1 MPKLMPY
8 IKAIFL
14 GIIVSINLVIILISL
29 SFKVIPS
36 DHHPIFIQKLSSLC
50 WICYAPSQLNPRK
63 QIYPSIDSIKADLQ
77 ILKKAGFNGV
87 ITFGAEKSLDQIPR
101 AAKDIGFEGVI
112 MGIWAPDSHE
122 EVESAIAA
130 KNYVDGYCVGH
141 MGLNTNYSLEIL
153 KRTIKKIKKRTHKFV
168 TTTEGIDV
176 YDHESTLIQLSDWIF
191 PDSRLYWQNEN
202 IKHPSQLYKALLR
215 DYERLIGRYE
225 KPVLLKIVGFP
236 TMGNGQASE
245 KNQAEL
251 FKLLLQNA
259 GHPYERLRFAY
270 FEAFDQPWKTW
281 HTVEAHWGV
290 FKNDRSPKA
299 GVDFIW
305 GKNLTYSYED
315 GLKNKAEHSLWIT
328 FLLIGCANAAA
339 GCAYWLSFIRTRQE
353 KNVIRLTIKEKK
365 IERFYHKQLSEI
377 KIEKTHQKCFDILL
391 YFIDHIDRPLMC
403 GEIITQIND
412 KVFECCSYTQQD
424 GCQEKKERCQPYR
437 TLCNHRIRVI
447 KKFCRDH
454 NIGNIANVAGESK
467 WRLTLAENVE
477 IEIVG

>member
-1 MPKLMPY
+1 MLKLVHHR
-8 IKAIFL
+8 KKIFL
-14 GIIVSINLVIILISL
+14 GIVVSINVIIIL
-29 SFKVIPS
+29 SSFRSKLIPS
-36 DHHPIFIQKLSSLC
+36 DSNLIFIQKLSSLC
-50 WICYAPSQLNPRK
+50 WIGYAPSRFNPRK
-63 QIYPSIDSIKADLQ
+63 QIYPSIESIKADLH

-87 ITFGAEKSLDQIPR
+87 ITFGAEKSLDQIPEV
-101 AAKDIGFEGVI
+101 AKEIGFEGVI

-141 MGLNTNYSLEIL
+141 MGLNKNYNLEIL
-153 KRTIKKIKKRTHKFV
+153 KTAMAKIKKRTQLPV

-176 YDHESTLIQLSDWIF
+176 YYNESPLIQLSDWIF
-191 PDSRLYWQNEN
+191 PDSRIYWQNEN
-202 IKHPSQLYKALLR
+202 IDHLKQLYKTLLK
-215 DYERLIGRYE
+215 DYERLIGLSE

-236 TMGNGQASE
+236 TMGSGKASE

-299 GVDFIW
+299 GADYIW
-305 GKNLTYSYED
+305 GKNITYSDEH
-315 GLKNKAEHSLWIT
+315 GLKQNVEPLLWIT
-328 FLLIGCANAAA
+328 FLFVSCVNAVMGCLYYMI
-339 GCAYWLSFIRTRQE
+339 CIRTRQE
-353 KNVIRLTIKEKK
+353 KKVIRLAIKEKK
-365 IERFYHKQLSEI
+365 IYKSCHKQLIEI
-377 KIEKTHQKCFDILL
+377 KIEKTHQKCFGILL
-391 YFIDHIDRPLMC
+391 YFISHRDRPLMC
-403 GEIITQIND
+403 GEIIKHIND
-412 KVFECCSYTQQD
+412 KVFTCCSYTEQD
-424 GCQEKKERCQPYR
+424 GCREKKDQCQPYR

-447 KKFCRDH
+447 KKFCQDH
-454 NIGNIANVAGESK
+454 NIGNITNIAGESK